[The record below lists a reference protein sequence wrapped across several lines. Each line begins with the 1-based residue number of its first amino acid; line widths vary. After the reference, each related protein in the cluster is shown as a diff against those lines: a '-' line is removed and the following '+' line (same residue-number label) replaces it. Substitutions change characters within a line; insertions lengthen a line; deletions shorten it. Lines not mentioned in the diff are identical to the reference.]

1 MPPAL
6 LARLPGLWRHDN
18 FLRLWAAQSLSA
30 VGGRITRTALPI
42 IAINILSA
50 SPVLVSVLSAAGLI
64 PIALAGLFGG
74 GFVERAKK
82 RRLMVTMDLSRSL
95 LVMLVPLAAWFGFLH
110 MSLLICVAAV
120 TGAATALFQNAD
132 ISFLPRLVG
141 RDHVIEGNSKLQ
153 ATESLA
159 ECTGPGI
166 AGLLIDLL
174 GAPFAIVFNGLSFL
188 WSAFWLSRL
197 KNPQPEPAQ
206 TEPARDGARL
216 AALIEDL
223 KVGWRAM
230 MNEAPLRA
238 TFLAMVIQQISSG
251 FFFALYMLF
260 ALRVLGLSATAI
272 GLIISVGGIGGL
284 AGAFVAQRLVRMLG
298 FGPAVLASFAF
309 GQFGLIL
316 LLLAALNG
324 PLTIPLL
331 VGHQLLGDGG
341 MLAFMILSRSLLQTV
356 VAEGEI
362 SRANGLLQAASGA
375 LLPTAGLIAGGLAEV
390 IGIQNAVMAGIAI
403 GIIGIAPLVSPR
415 LLAMRT
421 VAQAA

>member
-1 MPPAL
+1 
-6 LARLPGLWRHDN
+6 
-18 FLRLWAAQSLSA
+18 
-30 VGGRITRTALPI
+30 
-42 IAINILSA
+42 
-50 SPVLVSVLSAAGLI
+50 
-64 PIALAGLFGG
+64 
-74 GFVERAKK
+74 
-82 RRLMVTMDLSRSL
+82 
-95 LVMLVPLAAWFGFLH
+95 
-110 MSLLICVAAV
+110 
-120 TGAATALFQNAD
+120 
-132 ISFLPRLVG
+132 
-141 RDHVIEGNSKLQ
+141 
-153 ATESLA
+153 
-159 ECTGPGI
+159 
-166 AGLLIDLL
+166 
-174 GAPFAIVFNGLSFL
+174 
-188 WSAFWLSRL
+188 
-197 KNPQPEPAQ
+197 
-206 TEPARDGARL
+206 
-216 AALIEDL
+216 
-223 KVGWRAM
+223 
-230 MNEAPLRA
+230 MNEGPLRA

-324 PLTIPLL
+324 PLTSPLL